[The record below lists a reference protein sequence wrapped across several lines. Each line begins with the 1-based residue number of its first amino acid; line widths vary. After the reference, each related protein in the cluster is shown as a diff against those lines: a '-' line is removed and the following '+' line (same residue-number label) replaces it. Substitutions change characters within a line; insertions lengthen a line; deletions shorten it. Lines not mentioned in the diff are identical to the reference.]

1 MKIFLIWVNDE
12 NFYRLLPE
20 DLGGSKPGDPRVKVM
35 GFPPLG
41 IETLAPVLRQHG
53 HQVRMFDTCHP
64 EMKEPDIAQALR
76 DDPPDVVA
84 LSFLSTTTYPGVKSM
99 AQVVKSVVPDVPI
112 ICGGVFATMNQE
124 RILKDCPYIDAVG
137 VGEGEELLPD
147 YLDHL
152 NNPASV
158 AGLVWRDGDKIVKNI
173 ARPIIKDLNQFPYPD
188 RTTLPIDYI
197 ESLPLD
203 VPAVL
208 SLEKFCTMQT
218 SRGCP
223 YTCIYCDIPALTNGK
238 WRFRSPEHVLGEMQQ
253 LHDQGYRSIY
263 LTDDHF
269 LLKRDRIST
278 ICQNIIDH
286 KLAFKWGCEG
296 RVDSVA
302 VDQLPIMGK
311 ANCNFL
317 AFGVESGTQKSWTG
331 STSGRRSSKSKRR
344 SVKPSGA
351 ASSGRTDFSWSV
363 RPAKPRRT
371 SWRAS
376 VSARGSSW
384 TPSVSTGCVS
394 IVARRCGTSISNAA
408 SSTTNATGPSGSSV
422 RTLTRRCCPAR
433 SSIAHGKRATR
444 CSLPAGFSS
453 VPSRPSSCSIPWAG
467 T

>member
-20 DLGGSKPGDPRVKVM
+20 DLGGSKPGDARIKVM

-53 HQVRMFDTCHP
+53 HQVQMFDTCHP
-64 EMKEPDIAQALR
+64 EMKERDIAQALR
-76 DDPPDVVA
+76 DAPPDVVA

-99 AQVVKSVVPDVPI
+99 AQLVKDVMPNVPV

-152 NNPASV
+152 ANPASV
-158 AGLVWRDGDKIVKNI
+158 AGLVWRDGNKIVKNI

-223 YTCIYCDIPALTNGK
+223 D
-238 WRFRSPEHVLGEMQQ
+238 
-253 LHDQGYRSIY
+253 
-263 LTDDHF
+263 
-269 LLKRDRIST
+269 
-278 ICQNIIDH
+278 
-286 KLAFKWGCEG
+286 
-296 RVDSVA
+296 
-302 VDQLPIMGK
+302 
-311 ANCNFL
+311 
-317 AFGVESGTQKSWTG
+317 
-331 STSGRRSSKSKRR
+331 
-344 SVKPSGA
+344 
-351 ASSGRTDFSWSV
+351 
-363 RPAKPRRT
+363 
-371 SWRAS
+371 
-376 VSARGSSW
+376 
-384 TPSVSTGCVS
+384 CV
-394 IVARRCGTSISNAA
+394 
-408 SSTTNATGPSGSSV
+408 
-422 RTLTRRCCPAR
+422 
-433 SSIAHGKRATR
+433 
-444 CSLPAGFSS
+444 
-453 VPSRPSSCSIPWAG
+453 
-467 T
+467 

>member
-1 MKIFLIWVNDE
+1 MKVFLVYVNDE

-99 AQVVKSVVPDVPI
+99 AQVVKAVMPDVPV

-124 RILKDCPYIDAVG
+124 RILKDCPDIDAVG

-152 NNPASV
+152 NTGKRRRSD
-158 AGLVWRDGDKIVKNI
+158 L
-173 ARPIIKDLNQFPYPD
+173 ARRPRNRQEHPPPDHQGFEPVPYPD
-188 RTTLPIDYI
+188 RISLPIDYI

-317 AFGVESGTQKSWTG
+317 AFGVESGTQKILDRLDKRQTLEQIEHAVSEAKRCGIERAHGFFLVG
-331 STSGRRSSKSKRR
+331 SPGETEEDILE
-344 SVKPSGA
+344 V
-351 ASSGRTDFSWSV
+351 
-363 RPAKPRRT
+363 
-371 SWRAS
+371 S

-384 TPSVSTGCVS
+384 TPSASTGCVF
-394 IVARRCGTSISNAA
+394 IAARRCGMSILSAA
-408 SSTTNATGPSGSSV
+408 SSTTSATGPSGSSV

-433 SSIAHGKRATR
+433 WSTAPGKRVTR
-444 CSLPAGFSS
+444 CSLPGGFSS
-453 VPSRPSSCSIPWAG
+453 APSRPSS
-467 T
+467 